1 LLREYLPSWEGDS
14 INIQKWARHLPP
26 CTLHLAPYTRKLKAE
41 FRQGLGITGLGYL
54 HDCRMEKS
62 RQLLEAGEL
71 SIAFN
76 NRNDTTGSQSPTA
89 FSSAIGLL
97 YRSIDPLALYASYS

>member
-1 LLREYLPSWEGDS
+1 
-14 INIQKWARHLPP
+14 
-26 CTLHLAPYTRKLKAE
+26 
-41 FRQGLGITGLGYL
+41 
-54 HDCRMEKS
+54 MEKS